1 MLSTALLALFSNM
14 GHYLRS
20 ADIPHGR
27 SLCQAM
33 KRDVDS
39 VLRALRRVNLQGSF
53 FGQTVAIRFG
63 LSESDIETLEA
74 LIDMGSSTAGRL
86 SDLTGL
92 TSGAVTRVI
101 DRLEQAGFVRRV
113 PDPADRRRVIVE
125 AIPEKVAA
133 VQATLNRVGSA
144 SADEIGRYT
153 DAQLALITDFLTRME
168 QITRDEATSLRENP
182 AGDGPSDGTGPG
194 SEHSAPLGGL
204 MSAKLHVRSGLST
217 LRLRDGSEVR
227 DLYRASFEGAMP
239 QVRLRDGRVLVQ
251 YRGLPF
257 DWRKRTATFGLNTT
271 IPWTIEAMGGI
282 QRVEAD
288 LRAVDVRR
296 FDLVGG
302 TERIQIELG
311 AANGE
316 VPVRIVGGASTIR
329 LERPRGVPVRVRV
342 VGSTGSAT
350 LDGRD
355 LAGKGGASML
365 SSPGWDGARDRISL
379 EVVGGSKSIDVVDR
393 PSAASGSPPGVAP
406 GHG

>member
-1 MLSTALLALFSNM
+1 MV
-14 GHYLRS
+14 
-20 ADIPHGR
+20 
-27 SLCQAM
+27 
-33 KRDVDS
+33 RDNIDS

-74 LIDMGSSTAGRL
+74 LIDMGASTAGRL
-86 SDLTGL
+86 SELTGL

-168 QITRDEATSLRENP
+168 QITRDEATTLRENP
-182 AGDGPSDGTGPG
+182 GGGDGVADAEVAG

-204 MSAKLHVRSGLST
+204 ASARLHVRSGLSS
-217 LRLRDGSEVR
+217 LRLRPGTDER
-227 DLYRASFEGAMP
+227 ELYRAAFEGATP

-251 YRGLPF
+251 YRGIPF
-257 DWRKRTATFGLNTT
+257 DWRKRSATLGLNTT

-296 FDLVGG
+296 FDLIGG
-302 TERIQIELG
+302 SERIQIELG
-311 AANGE
+311 PINGE
-316 VPVRIVGGASTIR
+316 LPIRIVGGSKTIR
-329 LERPRGVPVRVRV
+329 IERPRGVPAQLKV
-342 VGSTGSAT
+342 VGSAAAAT
-350 LDGRD
+350 IDG
-355 LAGKGGASML
+355 LKLGKRGGESTL
-365 SSPGWDGARDRISL
+365 ESPGWDRARDRISL
-379 EVVGGSKSIDVVDR
+379 EVVGGSKSIDIVDR
-393 PSAASGSPPGVAP
+393 P
-406 GHG
+406 

>member
-14 GHYLRS
+14 GQYLRG
-20 ADIPHGR
+20 ADSYPHR
-27 SLCQAM
+27 SRCQAM
-33 KRDVDS
+33 TRDNIDS

-74 LIDMGSSTAGRL
+74 LIDMGASTAGRL
-86 SDLTGL
+86 SELTGL

-113 PDPADRRRVIVE
+113 PDPTDRRRVIVE

-133 VQATLNRVGSA
+133 VQATLNRVGGA

-168 QITRDEATSLRENP
+168 QITRDEAATLRENP
-182 AGDGPSDGTGPG
+182 GGSGGDAGADVAVSA

-204 MSAKLHVRSGLST
+204 SSAKLHIRSGLSS
-217 LRLRDGSEVR
+217 LRLRPGTNGRE
-227 DLYRASFEGAMP
+227 LYRASFEGATP

-257 DWRKRTATFGLNTT
+257 DWRKRTATFGLNRS
-271 IPWTIEAMGGI
+271 IPWTIEVLGGI
-282 QRVEAD
+282 QKVEAD
-288 LRAVDVRR
+288 LRTVDVRR

-302 TERIQIELG
+302 TERVQLELG
-311 AANGE
+311 QPAGE
-316 VPVRIVGGASTIR
+316 VPIRIVGGAKTVR
-329 LERPRGVPVRVRV
+329 LERPRGVPVQLRI
-342 VGSTGSAT
+342 VGSTASAT
-350 LDGRD
+350 LDGSK
-355 LAGKGGASML
+355 LGKKGGESTL
-365 SSPGWDGARDRISL
+365 ESPGWDASRDRIAL
-379 EVVGGSKSIDVVDR
+379 EVVGGSKSIEIVDR
-393 PSAASGSPPGVAP
+393 P
-406 GHG
+406 

>member
-1 MLSTALLALFSNM
+1 MA
-14 GHYLRS
+14 
-20 ADIPHGR
+20 
-27 SLCQAM
+27 
-33 KRDVDS
+33 RDNIDS

-74 LIDMGSSTAGRL
+74 LIDMGASTAGRL

-153 DAQLALITDFLTRME
+153 DAQLTLITDFLTRME
-168 QITRDEATSLRENP
+168 QITRDEAETLRENP
-182 AGDGPSDGTGPG
+182 GGGDSGGDTAIVS

-204 MSAKLHVRSGLST
+204 SSAKLHVRSGLSS
-217 LRLRDGSEVR
+217 LRLRPGTRAPE
-227 DLYRASFEGAMP
+227 LYRAAFEGATP

-251 YRGLPF
+251 YRGIPF
-257 DWRKRTATFGLNTT
+257 DWRKRTATFWLNGT
-271 IPWTIEAMGGI
+271 IPWAIELVGGV

-288 LRAVDVRR
+288 LRLVDVRR

-302 TERIQIELG
+302 TERVQLELG
-311 AANGE
+311 RPSGE
-316 VPVRIVGGASTIR
+316 MAVRIVGGAKTVR
-329 LERPRGVPVRVRV
+329 LERPRGVPIRLKV
-342 VGSTGSAT
+342 VGSTASAT
-350 LDGRD
+350 LDG
-355 LAGKGGASML
+355 LKLGKKGGESTLA
-365 SSPGWDGARDRISL
+365 SPGWDASGDRIAL
-379 EVVGGSKSIDVVDR
+379 EVVGGSKSIEIVDR
-393 PSAASGSPPGVAP
+393 P
-406 GHG
+406 

>member
-1 MLSTALLALFSNM
+1 
-14 GHYLRS
+14 
-20 ADIPHGR
+20 
-27 SLCQAM
+27 
-33 KRDVDS
+33 
-39 VLRALRRVNLQGSF
+39 VNLQGSF

-74 LIDMGSSTAGRL
+74 LIDVGASTAGRL
-86 SDLTGL
+86 SELTGL

-153 DAQLALITDFLTRME
+153 DAQLTLITDFLTRME
-168 QITRDEATSLRENP
+168 QITRDEATNLRENP
-182 AGDGPSDGTGPG
+182 AGDASDGAGGG

-204 MSAKLHVRSGLST
+204 TSAKLHVRSGLST

-257 DWRKRTATFGLNTT
+257 DWRKRTATFGLNAT

-288 LRAVDVRR
+288 LRAVDVRK

-311 AANGE
+311 APNGE
-316 VPVRIVGGASTIR
+316 VPVRIVGGARTIR

-350 LDGRD
+350 LDGLKLGRN
-355 LAGKGGASML
+355 GGASTL
-365 SSPGWDGARDRISL
+365 SSPGWDGARDRITL

-393 PSAASGSPPGVAP
+393 P
-406 GHG
+406 

>member
-1 MLSTALLALFSNM
+1 M
-14 GHYLRS
+14 GQYLRS
-20 ADIPHGR
+20 ADNYPHR
-27 SLCQAM
+27 STCQAM
-33 KRDVDS
+33 TRDNIDS

-74 LIDMGSSTAGRL
+74 LIDMGASTAGRL
-86 SDLTGL
+86 SELTGL

-125 AIPEKVAA
+125 AVPEKVAA

-168 QITRDEATSLRENP
+168 QITRDEAATLRENP
-182 AGDGPSDGTGPG
+182 GGDGRADGPVVG

-204 MSAKLHVRSGLST
+204 TSAKLHIRSGLSS
-217 LRLRDGSEVR
+217 LRLRDGADVR
-227 DLYRASFEGAMP
+227 ELYRAAFEGATP

-257 DWRKRTATFGLNTT
+257 DWRKRTATFGLNPS
-271 IPWTIEAMGGI
+271 IPWTIEVLGGI

-288 LRAVDVRR
+288 LRTIDVRR

-302 TERIQIELG
+302 AERVQLELG
-311 AANGE
+311 APVGE
-316 VPVRIVGGASTIR
+316 VPVRVVGGAKTVR
-329 LERPRGVPVRVRV
+329 LERPRGVPVRLKV
-342 VGSTGSAT
+342 VGSTGAAT
-350 LDGRD
+350 LDGTKLGR
-355 LAGKGGASML
+355 KGGESIL
-365 SSPGWDGARDRISL
+365 ESPGWERTGDRIAL
-379 EVVGGSKSIDVVDR
+379 EVVGGSKSIDIVDR
-393 PSAASGSPPGVAP
+393 P
-406 GHG
+406 